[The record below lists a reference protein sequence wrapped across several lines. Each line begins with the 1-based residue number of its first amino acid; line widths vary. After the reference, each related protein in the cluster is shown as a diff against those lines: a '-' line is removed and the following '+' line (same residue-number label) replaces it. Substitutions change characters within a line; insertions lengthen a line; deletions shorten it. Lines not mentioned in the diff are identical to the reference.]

1 MSRYLLRSSL
11 LAVLLLACLAG
22 AGKAQNPVVH
32 AVLLYSPTCGHC
44 HKVMEEVLPP
54 LRERHGAQ
62 LEILEVNVQEPEG
75 SAVYQATLEKFKPA
89 VRGVPMLVIGE
100 DVLVGSVQIPER
112 LPELI
117 DYYLQR
123 DGVGWPTLPKL
134 PGVPESALPPTP
146 TPVPASDAVMH
157 LLYFQSP
164 SCSGCREFENET
176 LAQLQAEYGDRL
188 QVTPINTTDAA
199 GRKLYE
205 ATVARYKP
213 TLEGV
218 PAVVLGETMLV
229 GNRDV
234 PEKLPALLKNAEAA
248 GGAELPNLPALEEY
262 FATTPTPSPT
272 NPPAQP
278 KVAPTNTP
286 WAMLGITALALVA
299 IALVVFRIRR

>member
-1 MSRYLLRSSL
+1 MSRYLLRSGL
-11 LAVLLLACLAG
+11 LVMLLLISLAG
-22 AGKAQNPVVH
+22 GVKAQSPVVH
-32 AVLLYSPTCGHC
+32 AVLLYSPTCAHC

-54 LRERHGAQ
+54 LRERYGAQ

-117 DYYLQR
+117 EYYLQR
-123 DGVGWPTLPKL
+123 DGVGWPALPKL
-134 PGVPESALPPTP
+134 PGVPESALSPTP
-146 TPVPASDAVMH
+146 TPVPASDAIVN

-164 SCSGCREFENET
+164 SCSGCRQFENEVLT
-176 LAQLQAEYGDRL
+176 QLQSTYADRL
-188 QVTPINTTDAA
+188 QVTTINTTDAA
-199 GRKLYE
+199 GRKLYD
-205 ATVARYKP
+205 AAVAHYKP
-213 TLEGV
+213 PLEGV

-234 PEKLPALLKNAEAA
+234 PEKLPGLVDRAAAA
-248 GGAELPNLPALEEY
+248 GGALLPDLPALEEY

-278 KVAPTNTP
+278 KATPPNTP
-286 WAMLGITALALVA
+286 WAMLGIAALALVA